1 MNEDLYLELSLFNID
16 YISNSLMG
24 IGKLLNMK
32 FLFDLFP
39 VVLFF
44 IFYKIYDIYVATAV
58 LMAATYSQ
66 IVLLYLFKKKIE
78 KTKIIQSLRER
89 KFFTKPSVVKRTQ
102 NLKAK
107 HKQKLQGEA

>member
-24 IGKLLNMK
+24 IGKLLKMK

-44 IFYKIYDIYVATAV
+44 IFYKIYDIFIATGI
-58 LMAATYSQ
+58 LMAATYLQ
-66 IVLLYLFKKKIE
+66 IILLYLFKKKIE
-78 KTKIIQSLRER
+78 KVIIFTAIIVTIFGSMTI
-89 KFFTKPSVVKRTQ
+89 FFSK
-102 NLKAK
+102 
-107 HKQKLQGEA
+107 